1 MKKRNLGTYMA
12 FAFGAAVII
21 YVMAS
26 GGVHAE
32 KADEVRMEKEYG
44 YTESDTAVYDSTDH
58 STDYLRTTERQMK
71 GEENEEIIS
80 VVEYIEPG
88 PVYTPDPYE
97 ETEEELYTVSE
108 VLNEER
114 VTRETNSDY
123 ADDSTDPDSVGD
135 SVWTAETADVAVEPV
150 DVWDMGLEWYGISY
164 EDTNRTLRLI
174 TYEGYGNSMLSYY
187 VACCCWVRATEGY
200 WGYGNLYS
208 AFGEIDT
215 QYGLWMDSLEI
226 ADWAYYYLEMCYR
239 EPTYCKYVN
248 GLVVPSEYIYY
259 EDGIYVWN

>member
-1 MKKRNLGTYMA
+1 MKKKKHDIGLIVA
-12 FAFGAAVII
+12 IVFAVAVII

-32 KADEVRMEKEYG
+32 KADEVRMEKEYD
-44 YTESDTAVYDSTDH
+44 YTESNTAVHDSTDYSNGYH
-58 STDYLRTTERQMK
+58 SASERREERFTGENSETDDTDSNSSDSL
-71 GEENEEIIS
+71 S
-80 VVEYIEPG
+80 EP
-88 PVYTPDPYE
+88 VAD
-97 ETEEELYTVSE
+97 SE
-108 VLNEER
+108 FADDVGVLNIEGMMNDEQMDGNDYID
-114 VTRETNSDY
+114 NSNR
-123 ADDSTDPDSVGD
+123 DDSGVNSTGIDNDL
-135 SVWTAETADVAVEPV
+135 

-174 TYEGYGNSMLSYY
+174 TYEGYKNSMLSYY

-226 ADWAYYYLEMCYR
+226 ADWAYYYLEMCYQN
-239 EPTYCKYVN
+239 PTYCKYVN
-248 GLVVPSEYIYY
+248 GLMVPSDYIYC
-259 EDGIYVWN
+259 ERGIYCWN